1 MRYLVVVPIG
11 HNGQRIPDGAVVED
25 EAAYGVRVKSPLPV
39 ARLLARGRISPIAAA
54 PEAPAGQ
61 KAPAPPAPPPTPDP
75 NPTEPST
82 EPGEK
87 SAQTAAAASEAPAG
101 NRKKGQ

>member
-1 MRYLVVVPIG
+1 MRYLVVVPIS

-25 EAAYGVRVKSPLPV
+25 GAAYGDRVKSPLPV

-54 PEAPAGQ
+54 P
-61 KAPAPPAPPPTPDP
+61 APPLPPDP
-75 NPTEPST
+75 THTEPST
-82 EPGEK
+82 EPGQK
-87 SAQTAAAASEAPAG
+87 PAQTAAAAPEAPAG

>member
-1 MRYLVVVPIG
+1 MRYLVVVPIS

-25 EAAYGVRVKSPLPV
+25 GVAYGVRVKSPLPV

-54 PEAPAGQ
+54 P
-61 KAPAPPAPPPTPDP
+61 APPPPPDP

-82 EPGEK
+82 ESGQKP
-87 SAQTAAAASEAPAG
+87 AQTAAAASDAPAG

>member
-1 MRYLVVVPIG
+1 MRYLVVVPIS

-25 EAAYGVRVKSPLPV
+25 GVAYGVRVKSPLPV

-54 PEAPAGQ
+54 PEAPA
-61 KAPAPPAPPPTPDP
+61 APATP
-75 NPTEPST
+75 PTEPST

>member
-1 MRYLVVVPIG
+1 MRYLVVVPIS

-25 EAAYGVRVKSPLPV
+25 GAAYGVRVKSPLPV
-39 ARLLARGRISPIAAA
+39 ARLLARGRITAIAAA

-61 KAPAPPAPPPTPDP
+61 KAPAPPAPPPPPDP
-75 NPTEPST
+75 THTEPST
-82 EPGEK
+82 ESGQKP
-87 SAQTAAAASEAPAG
+87 AQTAAAASDAPAG